1 MKHERTLLVHAKKGR
16 IKCYSASEIRGR
28 QIQLALDGWTHTATI
43 DPAKWIEAMANGH
56 RDPSDMLDELQFADS
71 IINKG
76 IKENG

>member
-1 MKHERTLLVHAKKGR
+1 MKYETTLFVYAKEGR
-16 IKCYSASEIRGR
+16 IKCYSANEIRGR

-56 RDPSDMLDELQFADS
+56 RDPSDMLDELQFSDA

-76 IKENG
+76 IKQNG